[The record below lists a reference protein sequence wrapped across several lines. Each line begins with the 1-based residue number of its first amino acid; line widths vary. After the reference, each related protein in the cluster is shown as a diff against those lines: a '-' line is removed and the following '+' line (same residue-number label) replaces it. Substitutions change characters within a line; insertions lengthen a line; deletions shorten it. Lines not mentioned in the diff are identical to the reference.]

1 MAAHLC
7 LCSCKCSR
15 QNSSVQWT
23 SLTQTL
29 SFQRAGDRQ
38 IHGQSCGARAPPV
51 GCFHITPTQP
61 IAVIGRKKKHKKST
75 FPLSLVTSLR
85 PPLGGLP
92 LEKIQPLATRAEAWQ
107 AIPGLV
113 STSVQRSTAHV
124 LRAEVMSLLVKG
136 TLETVSPSQSE
147 SESSTAV
154 TSSSPRRMVIE
165 DPSSISDI

>member
-1 MAAHLC
+1 MFQAKLFRSMDKSNPNPQLSASWRSADPWPVLW
-7 LCSCKCSR
+7 CS
-15 QNSSVQWT
+15 SSTCWV
-23 SLTQTL
+23 L
-29 SFQRAGDRQ
+29 SHNTHTANR
-38 IHGQSCGARAPPV
+38 CY
-51 GCFHITPTQP
+51 
-61 IAVIGRKKKHKKST
+61 RKKKNHKNEHFSSSPCHK
-75 FPLSLVTSLR
+75 PQA
-85 PPLGGLP
+85 PLGGLP

-124 LRAEVMSLLVKG
+124 LRAEVMSLLAKG

-147 SESSTAV
+147 SESSTAI